1 MHENLTTGRLD
12 RLRRTIWRRRM
23 ALTICGAAL
32 MAGALLWSVAL
43 LERWLIMREPTALTV
58 VAALALGSV
67 GMGLVALFWAA
78 RGTPR
83 VEHLAR
89 DYEAR
94 HPELMDALNCAV
106 DVEALAP
113 SQRRVFERGVIDHV
127 HAALADAPLEAQLL
141 GGWRRPLCWILTG
154 ICAVALLGTVWQTR
168 IVRKAGFAFHDVRTG
183 MSSGLEVAPGSVDLP
198 EGSDVAVTARI
209 HRWDGDPAIEIE
221 DADGRRRY
229 PMHARDDRR
238 DVTLYGVNATTRYRV
253 VTPSLRSPW
262 HTVTVYRPPVMQSFQ
277 LEIIPPEYTGLP
289 TDEVDPMRE
298 IAALEGSGARFT
310 VGVDPGVKA
319 FLDLDGHDQPVALL
333 PSTEGERQA
342 RIVLETPIDYRIRL
356 TDTADREII
365 ALSGRISTYPDAPP
379 LVDAI
384 EPARDLAIAPD
395 STLRLRARA
404 GDDFGLAAVTLV
416 YRISGGP
423 RNDIRLHRRAT
434 PPTRDIEVQ
443 YDLDPQALAAN
454 DGDVI
459 SYFFTATDTREPD
472 AQHARS
478 EVYFIEIRSDIDP
491 DDMPDGEDGG
501 ETQELDILKLL
512 AELRRLIR
520 LTHDVIDA
528 FEPERAD
535 LFRRLN
541 AGMADLHTE
550 VGKIIAMIPPLGAP
564 PEISEGLD
572 IARDEIRIA
581 RDLLSHGL
589 ADDSLPHQGRALH
602 RLTQVAQELM
612 KNTPPPSDGAGA
624 GESTEAL
631 PSPDDMQQR
640 EMSMREIMEA
650 MRDLAEYL
658 TALADRQG
666 DLSERLERLADRA
679 TGDAERRELADRQ
692 QAIVDETHQAG
703 RQAEAMDLAADTIAA
718 INGAAGEMV
727 AGAERIPGGDL
738 DAAGRHGRRAQ
749 AGLLSAADGI
759 RQRMQRLAA
768 ERIAQLGNQAQSLAE
783 RQNAAADTS
792 AVAQNEA
799 PPESRADAMQDD
811 QRDIG
816 AQFESLMSMANRAAA
831 DLRED
836 FPDAGQAVAEAVSE
850 ARQAN
855 LGGRM
860 QRAESAL
867 TYRRFDRAV
876 TPQRQ
881 AADGLRQMAQAMHQA
896 AEQLPSVS
904 REELAAALQAV
915 QQSRQRVQDA
925 MQPGEQ
931 GDESAAAVAETAESM
946 ARQLSDVGNRLDDAR
961 LAGIGVALGGL
972 QHDTQSDAA
981 GWRALGLLEEA
992 AGILQRH
999 LLADALD
1006 QRLELIRQTS
1016 GTPAKYRGLVEA
1028 YFKSLSESRD
1038 D

>member
-1 MHENLTTGRLD
+1 MHDNLTTGRLE

-23 ALTICGAAL
+23 TLTICGAAL

-43 LERWLIMREPTALTV
+43 LEQWMIMREATALTV
-58 VAALALGSV
+58 VAALAIGSV
-67 GMGLVALFWAA
+67 GAGLVALVWAA
-78 RGTPR
+78 RGAPR
-83 VEHLAR
+83 VADLAR
-89 DYEAR
+89 DYEMR

-106 DVEALAP
+106 DVEAVAP

-127 HAALADAPLEAQLL
+127 HATLADAPIEAQLL
-141 GGWRRPLCWILTG
+141 GGWRRPRYWMLTG

-198 EGSDVAVTARI
+198 EGSDLAVTARI
-209 HRWDGDPAIEIE
+209 HRWGGDPAIEIE
-221 DADGRRRY
+221 DADGRRTY

-277 LEIIPPEYTGLP
+277 LEIIPPDYTGLP
-289 TDEVDPMRE
+289 INEVDPMRE

-310 VGVDPGVKA
+310 VGVEPDVKA
-319 FLDLDGHDQPVALL
+319 FLELDGHDQPVALM
-333 PSTEGERQA
+333 PAADGERQA
-342 RIVLETPIDYRIRL
+342 RLVLDTAIDYRVRL
-356 TDTADREII
+356 TDTAGRETI
-365 ALSGRISTYPDAPP
+365 ALSGSISTYPDAPP
-379 LVDAI
+379 VVDAI
-384 EPARDLAIAPD
+384 EPARDLAIGPD
-395 STLRLRARA
+395 ATLRLRARA
-404 GDDFGLAAVTLV
+404 GDDFGLADVSLV

-443 YDLDPQALAAN
+443 YDFDPRALAAN

-459 SYFFTATDTREPD
+459 SYFFTATDTREPE

-491 DDMPDGEDGG
+491 DDTPGEDGD
-501 ETQELDILKLL
+501 EAQELDILKLL

-541 AGMADLHTE
+541 TGMADLHLE

-612 KNTPPPSDGAGA
+612 KNMPPPSDGDGA
-624 GESTEAL
+624 GESAEAL
-631 PSPDDMQQR
+631 PSPDEAQQR
-640 EMSMREIMEA
+640 DMSMREMMEA
-650 MRDLAEYL
+650 MRDLAERL

-666 DLSERLERLADRA
+666 DLSERLERLADRT
-679 TGDAERRELADRQ
+679 TGDAERRELTDRQ
-692 QAIVDETHQAG
+692 QAILDETHQAG
-703 RQAEAMDLAADTIAA
+703 GQAEAMDLASDTIAA
-718 INGAAGEMV
+718 IDGAAGEMV

-783 RQNAAADTS
+783 RQNAAAEAS
-792 AVAQNEA
+792 AMAQDEP
-799 PPESRADAMQDD
+799 PPESSADAMQDD
-811 QRDIG
+811 QRDIS
-816 AQFESLMSMANRAAA
+816 AQFESLMRMADRAAA

-836 FPDAGQAVAEAVSE
+836 FPDAGQAVADAVGE

-881 AADGLRQMAQAMHQA
+881 AADGLEQMGQAMHQA

-925 MQPGEQ
+925 MQPGAQ

-961 LAGIGVALGGL
+961 LSGIGAALSGL
-972 QHDTQSDAA
+972 PHDTPSDAA

-999 LLADALD
+999 LLDGALD
-1006 QRLELIRQTS
+1006 QRLDLMRQTS

-1028 YFKSLSESRD
+1028 YFKSLSENRD